1 MPIRTMPWDA
11 ITADDVRDLI
21 SRRIRESRTLDFKQ
35 SLEASDKG
43 KLDFVQDVTAMAN
56 ADGGTI
62 IYGAVE
68 GDGEDRGLIVDVK
81 PLAIR
86 PDELQTTLTNILRD
100 GVEERIAGVLHGALP
115 LDGGYLYIVRV
126 PPSPL
131 APHMVIMRSSRLRF
145 YLRANTSN
153 DPMTV
158 RQIKEAVLRADRAED
173 RAIALVDRRTDY
185 WRAKFDTISKDRGV
199 GRQHVIP
206 AGQVLL
212 HVIPLFPPPGGVDL
226 ADATVLQR
234 FCEIPPFYM
243 TDTQHVS
250 HVMNLDGFATV
261 PEFGDVRER
270 SCTRLLRS
278 GALEF
283 QATDVLNIGRQQRPT
298 DDDLRLDAQALE
310 EAVLAAMSQAAGLA
324 EAGLVMPPVVVSLR
338 LLRVRQASLTSPGM
352 HLELRKPSEDTIAV
366 DPVVVN
372 NWALETA
379 SVARRLFDVVWQA
392 WGFPRSQHYGRDG
405 TRREHVRG

>member
-1 MPIRTMPWDA
+1 MPWDA
-11 ITADDVRDLI
+11 ITADHVRDLV

-35 SLEASDKG
+35 SLETSDSG
-43 KLDFVQDVTAMAN
+43 KVDFLQDVTAMAN

-86 PDELQTTLTNILRD
+86 PDELQSTLTNILRD

-115 LDGGYLYIVRV
+115 LDGGYVYIVRV

-173 RAIALVDRRTDY
+173 RAEALIDRRTEY
-185 WRAKFDTISKDRGV
+185 WRTKHDTIQKGPPGY
-199 GRQHVIP
+199 GRQIP
-206 AGQVLL
+206 AAQVLF
-212 HVIPLFPPPGGVDL
+212 HVVPLFPPPGGVDL
-226 ADATVLQR
+226 ADPAVLQR
-234 FCEIPPFYM
+234 FHEVPPFYM
-243 TDTQHVS
+243 TDTDHVS
-250 HVMNLDGFATV
+250 HVMSLDGFANV

-270 SCTRLLRS
+270 SCTRLLRG

-283 QATDVLNIGRQQRPT
+283 QATDVLEIGRQQRPT
-298 DDDLRLDAQALE
+298 DDDLQLDVQDFE
-310 EAVLAAMSQAAGLA
+310 EAVLTAMGHAAGLA

-352 HLELRKPSEDTIAV
+352 HLDLRKPSEDTIGV

-372 NWALETA
+372 NWGLQTA

-405 TRREHVRG
+405 TRREHVRGYP

>member
-1 MPIRTMPWDA
+1 MPWDA
-11 ITADDVRDLI
+11 ITAEDVRDLI

-35 SLEASDKG
+35 SLEPSDRG

-68 GDGEDRGLIVDVK
+68 GRGEDRGLIVDIN

-100 GVEERIAGVLHGALP
+100 GVEEQIVGVLHGALP
-115 LDGGYLYIVRV
+115 VDGGYLYIVRV

-131 APHMVIMRSSRLRF
+131 APHMIIMRSSRLRF

-158 RQIKEAVLRADRAED
+158 RQIKEGVLRADRAED
-173 RAIALVDRRTDY
+173 RAAALIDRRTEY
-185 WRAKFDTISKDRGV
+185 WRKKHDTIVKGPPGF
-199 GRQHVIP
+199 GRQIP
-206 AGQVLL
+206 AAQVLL
-212 HVIPLFPPPGGVDL
+212 HVVPLFPPPGGVDL
-226 ADATVLQR
+226 ADPAVLQR
-234 FCEIPPFYM
+234 FHEIPPFYM
-243 TDTQHVS
+243 TDTDHVN
-250 HVMNLDGFATV
+250 HVMNLDGYASV
-261 PEFGDVRER
+261 PEFGDVPER

-283 QATDVLNIGRQQRPT
+283 QATDVLEIGRPT
-298 DDDLRLDAQALE
+298 ATADDLRFDVQDFE
-310 EAVLAAMSQAAGLA
+310 EAVLTAMGHAAGLA

-338 LLRVRQASLTSPGM
+338 LLRVRQSSLTSPGM
-352 HLELRKPSEDTIAV
+352 HLELRKPSDDMIAV

-392 WGFPRSQHYGRDG
+392 WGFPRSLHYGHDG
-405 TRREHVRG
+405 TRREHVRGYP